1 MRSWFIAAAMV
12 MATFSW
18 ANGASHSETEI
29 SKADIE
35 AYYEAWTQQDVDAIM
50 GYFTE
55 DIVYEDVATGKLN
68 TGTEAVR
75 GFVQGFADNYKG
87 VSLVPAS
94 VVIGHGGA
102 AVEWVMSGGT
112 GDEAWSVRGA
122 CVLDT
127 RDGKISRATDYWDKN

>member
-1 MRSWFIAAAMV
+1 M
-12 MATFSW
+12 
-18 ANGASHSETEI
+18 I

-94 VVIGHGGA
+94 VVIGHGGG

-112 GDEAWSVRGA
+112 GDEAWSIRGA